1 MEEAMTIKVKRR
13 TFAVRQA
20 APREYHVTGADGAT
34 LAVVYAKPGFA
45 SAACCSAARTL
56 VERGLA

>member
-1 MEEAMTIKVKRR
+1 MTIKVEKQ
-13 TFAVRQA
+13 TFAVREA

-45 SAACCSAARTL
+45 RAACCRAARTL

>member
-1 MEEAMTIKVKRR
+1 MTIKVEQR
-13 TFAVRQA
+13 TFAIREADQC
-20 APREYHVTGADGAT
+20 EYHVTGADGAT

-45 SAACCSAARTL
+45 RAACCSAARTL